1 MPFAQRAS
9 KLATLKHF
17 EQQVASLTLIVSQ
30 LHEEPDQDPVPA
42 LLVLAKLLIK
52 LGAQIL
58 SPHPTRSNPN
68 LLILILIARSLYR
81 FDQRLEAY
89 MMQLSVSKIS

>member
-1 MPFAQRAS
+1 M
-9 KLATLKHF
+9 
-17 EQQVASLTLIVSQ
+17 LTAL
-30 LHEEPDQDPVPA
+30 A
-42 LLVLAKLLIK
+42 LLDLAKLLIK
-52 LGAQIL
+52 LGAQIF

>member
-1 MPFAQRAS
+1 
-9 KLATLKHF
+9 
-17 EQQVASLTLIVSQ
+17 
-30 LHEEPDQDPVPA
+30 
-42 LLVLAKLLIK
+42 LVYAKLLIK

-58 SPHPTRSNPN
+58 SLHPTRSNPN

>member
-1 MPFAQRAS
+1 MFS
-9 KLATLKHF
+9 EKG
-17 EQQVASLTLIVSQ
+17 Q
-30 LHEEPDQDPVPA
+30 LD
-42 LLVLAKLLIK
+42 LAKLLIK

>member
-1 MPFAQRAS
+1 MQPYAGRMG
-9 KLATLKHF
+9 
-17 EQQVASLTLIVSQ
+17 
-30 LHEEPDQDPVPA
+30 
-42 LLVLAKLLIK
+42 LVYAKLLIK

-58 SPHPTRSNPN
+58 SLHPTRSNPN